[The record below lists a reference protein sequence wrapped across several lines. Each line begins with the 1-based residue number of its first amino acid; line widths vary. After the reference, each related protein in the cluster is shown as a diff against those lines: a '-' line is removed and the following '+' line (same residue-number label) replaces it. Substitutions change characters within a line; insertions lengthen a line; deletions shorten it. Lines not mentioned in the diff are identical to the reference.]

1 MLRGCGP
8 GVTILMPDIRERGQ
22 LIMRQKG
29 MSHHHLILLSVTGP
43 YRIFILML
51 ASFVY
56 FWENK
61 CLYIIKLHLF
71 FARSEIFTCVSYSG
85 LKKVYGSSLDL
96 A

>member
-8 GVTILMPDIRERGQ
+8 GVTILMPYIRERGQ

-29 MSHHHLILLSVTGP
+29 MSHHHLILLSGP

-61 CLYIIKLHLF
+61 CLYIIDYPSFIVEICTVRKLYH
-71 FARSEIFTCVSYSG
+71 
-85 LKKVYGSSLDL
+85 
-96 A
+96 